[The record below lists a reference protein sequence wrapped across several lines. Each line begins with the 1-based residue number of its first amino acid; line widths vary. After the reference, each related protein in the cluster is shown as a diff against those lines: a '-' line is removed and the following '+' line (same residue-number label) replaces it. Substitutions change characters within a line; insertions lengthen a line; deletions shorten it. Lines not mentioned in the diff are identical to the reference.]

1 MGSTSPQKII
11 RSRVRFERGF
21 SLIEIVVVLGLTAL
35 LITGAISVVAL
46 SADKRQ
52 VTESAGKVGA
62 FAKRAR
68 AVAMVQQRPY
78 ALVFTQGNV
87 RLMPLAEATG
97 MDSGQ
102 SASSPNNASLAS
114 VHDGF
119 QLDGNFQL
127 SIRRWGTENWIPVN
141 NDRVVQ
147 IWRFE
152 PSGLCEPIGVR
163 LAMNQSWIEDTYHP
177 LSAGVELSD
186 SYFP

>member
-1 MGSTSPQKII
+1 MA
-11 RSRVRFERGF
+11 
-21 SLIEIVVVLGLTAL
+21 LTAIL
-35 LITGAISVVAL
+35 VGGALSIVAV

-87 RLMPLAEATG
+87 KLMPLAEATG

-102 SASSPNNASLAS
+102 SASSPSNASLAS

-119 QLDGNFQL
+119 QLDDNFQL

-141 NDRVVQ
+141 DRVVQ
-147 IWRFE
+147 IWRFD

-163 LAMNQSWIEDTYHP
+163 LALNQSWIEDTYHP